1 MRFKRKSGA
10 ARIGGFGAALFM
22 MVVSSAAAAQTPAQK
37 AAAQAMFDQAKELM
51 KAGDYTT
58 ACKRL
63 EESQRLDAGMG
74 TQYRLAEC
82 YEKSGRLASA
92 WSMYL
97 EVAEAARVAGLS
109 DRETFARDR
118 ASALKPKIASITIA
132 VSPSI
137 AALSGLDVKRD
148 GVSVGPGQWNAAVPV
163 DEGEHVFKVT
173 ATGKLPWG
181 SKVVVSGPA
190 KMTNVM
196 IPPLIDAPKASIP
209 DVSVPEQQRRNLVP
223 VVVLGGA
230 AVVALGVGGA
240 LLGVGAG
247 KKDSAG
253 TLHDQILGDKNG
265 CVPGSGN
272 LDSRCGELKS
282 QLDSAYMLQNIGGAT
297 MAVGGAAAIA
307 AVTYLLWPAPKL
319 KKDHATPLS
328 VTPVTGR
335 EQSGFVIS
343 GSF

>member
-1 MRFKRKSGA
+1 MEVKRNRGALRFGRL
-10 ARIGGFGAALFM
+10 GAALLVM
-22 MVVSSAAAAQTPAQK
+22 AVSSVATAQTPAQK

-51 KAGDYTT
+51 KAGDYAT

-97 EVAEAARVAGLS
+97 EVAEEARVARLT

-118 ASALKPKIASITIA
+118 ATALKPRIASVTIT
-132 VSPSI
+132 VPSSI
-137 AALSGLDVKRD
+137 AALAGLHIERD
-148 GVSVGPGQWNAAVPV
+148 GVSVGAGQWNAAVPV
-163 DEGEHVFKVT
+163 DEGDHVFKAT
-173 ATGKLPWG
+173 APGKIPWE

-190 KMTNVM
+190 KTINVT
-196 IPPLIDAPKASIP
+196 IPPLLDGPKESSSDASIP
-209 DVSVPEQQRRNLVP
+209 EQPRRSLIP
-223 VVVLGGA
+223 GVVLGGA

-247 KKDSAG
+247 KKGNAS
-253 TLHDQILGDKNG
+253 TLHDQILGDNNA
-265 CVPGSGN
+265 CVPGAGN
-272 LDSRCGELKS
+272 FDSRCGDLKG
-282 QLDSAYMLQNIGGAT
+282 QLDSAYTLQNIGGAT

-307 AVTYLLWPAPKL
+307 AVTYFLWPAPRAEK
-319 KKDHATPLS
+319 AQARPLT

-335 EQSGFVIS
+335 EQSGFVVS